1 MKETKNKYENSL
13 FHYTNA
19 DGLKGTLDTNSLWA
33 TATYCLNDQ
42 SEIKYSLSILDMTAD
57 DDFLKHWKEN
67 HIAAINKRKCSD
79 EFIKTLSNELDCL
92 KHFITSFSIINDDE
106 TYKHGLLSQWRGY
119 GNDGGYAIE
128 FNKKKLITSFE
139 SLDIGLNNKAQLWG
153 EVNYL
158 GPKNESLKDFFKTN
172 IKTVMNDLEIDLN
185 NKFITNS
192 FEIILFEQTLA
203 YLISIAPF
211 TKNPHFSE
219 EKEFRFYIGTYDDLC
234 CDFTNRNGLII
245 PYKKL
250 DFDII
255 SCINRIII
263 GPSSRSDDRVR
274 SVKALLKS
282 CIDKHNLK
290 NIDIDVTASNIPF
303 NRE

>member
-19 DGLKGTLDTNSLWA
+19 KGLLGILDSNKLWA
-33 TATYCLNDQ
+33 TSNHCLNDQ
-42 SEIKYSLSILDMTAD
+42 SDIIHCLNIFNKMANN
-57 DDFLKHWKEN
+57 DFFLEFNTNPIHAYN
-67 HIAAINKRKCSD
+67 IRKGD
-79 EFIKTLSNELDCL
+79 HAFIKTLAEELDYL
-92 KHFITSFSIINDDE
+92 KHFVVSFTMIDDDNEFND
-106 TYKHGLLSQWRGY
+106 GLLSQWRGY

-128 FNKKKLITSFE
+128 FNKNKLITSFE
-139 SLDIGLNNKAQLWG
+139 SSDLGLNNKAQLWG

-158 GPKNESLKDFFKTN
+158 GHNNETLKDFFNMNREIVK
-172 IKTVMNDLEIDLN
+172 NDLDIDLN
-185 NKFITNS
+185 NELSTNPL
-192 FEIILFEQTLA
+192 EINLLEQTIA
-203 YLISIAPF
+203 NLISIAPF

-263 GPSSRSDDRVR
+263 GPSPRSDDRVR

-282 CIDKHNLK
+282 CIEKHNLK